1 VQGTVTTLR
10 TVTCAQVEK
19 PGSGLASLVE
29 FALLWGRA
37 WCCTSVIP
45 AMREAEVGGSPS
57 KSGLCESVRL

>member
-45 AMREAEVGGSPS
+45 AM
-57 KSGLCESVRL
+57 